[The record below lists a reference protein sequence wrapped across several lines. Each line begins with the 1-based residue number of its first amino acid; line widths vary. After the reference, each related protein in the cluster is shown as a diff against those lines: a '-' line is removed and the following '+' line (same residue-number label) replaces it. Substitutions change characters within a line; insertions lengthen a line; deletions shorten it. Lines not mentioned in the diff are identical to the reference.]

1 MNMTKFLDM
10 LLSVLISY
18 IVTKLAHNARNNNI
32 EQIAITISKI
42 SEKAKANVKAQDQST
57 FKTCCSEHSK
67 MIKFK
72 LKFGPLKLELTIK

>member
-18 IVTKLAHNARNNNI
+18 IVTKLAHNARNI
-32 EQIAITISKI
+32 EKI

>member
-1 MNMTKFLDM
+1 MAVSPMNMTKFLDM

-32 EQIAITISKI
+32 EKI

>member
-32 EQIAITISKI
+32 EK
-42 SEKAKANVKAQDQST
+42 
-57 FKTCCSEHSK
+57 
-67 MIKFK
+67 
-72 LKFGPLKLELTIK
+72 